1 MAAGSARTHA
11 SSRRQ
16 IKLHGGN
23 LGPLLCWSVV
33 FADIGT
39 SIYYVPGILSASGYN
54 KRSTLFVLLT
64 LVVFVLLALKYAEVT
79 WRNPEGGGV
88 VTIAS
93 RALHPFAGLLGGL
106 FIIVD
111 YYLTAAISAF
121 SGIQYLAVVVP
132 WIAFLNAVPAT
143 LFALGGL
150 ALLNII
156 GIRESARLSFVAAA
170 IAAAGQ
176 LLVVAVIAVHLGP
189 AGVVNSF
196 AAIGQGPPPLTPI
209 VLITGFG
216 AAFLAFSGLES
227 VAQIAPAMR
236 SPRSTTAYR
245 TMALVILTMTLT
257 SPLLTLWQTTLV
269 PDPNNPAHVNQL
281 LSLLAGLYSG
291 NALSTYVAVSG
302 SLLLIFASNTAI
314 IGGYHVFLALT
325 RMGFLP
331 RAIERL
337 NGWRRTPHVAIIAAV
352 ALPGVLVYVAG
363 QSAVAAVFLGNL
375 YAFGLLGSFIL
386 TNVSLDVMHWRELRL
401 GRSFRR
407 RATLAVGIFTTLL
420 VVIGWS
426 VNLIAKPDA
435 TIFGGGLT
443 AIGLVVGL
451 WTYRRGRRQRPAV
464 FPLPYRAQRA
474 AESVTTEFYGK
485 PADVLVILPRD
496 QNSAAAV
503 IAEALHVATGKRAV
517 FLYRGQAPPGPPELW
532 EVSDPYLKDYTAQ
545 DAFARAEVG
554 TRNLVPSRRYVYVPG
569 SLPRDVVGR
578 VWAELMPHETV
589 VVQGEQEVLPAIALV
604 RVRHRISDGVPIL
617 HLVGRAPAVDAAL
630 QNRDQPL
637 SRGERIKTSA
647 QP

>member
-1 MAAGSARTHA
+1 MAGAIARSHAGS
-11 SSRRQ
+11 RRN
-16 IKLHGGN
+16 IKLHVGN
-23 LGPLLCWSVV
+23 LGPLLCWAVV

-54 KRSTLFVLLT
+54 KRSTLFVLMT
-64 LVVFVLLALKYAEVT
+64 LFVFILLALKYAEVT

-132 WIAFLNAVPAT
+132 PIAFLNAVPAT
-143 LFALGGL
+143 LLALGGL
-150 ALLNII
+150 ALLNIF
-156 GIRESARLSFVAAA
+156 GIRESARLSFIAAA
-170 IAAAGQ
+170 IAADGQ
-176 LLVVAVIAVHLGP
+176 LLVVAIIAIHLGP
-189 AGVVNSF
+189 AGIVHSF
-196 AAIGQGPPPLTPI
+196 DAIGQGPPPLTPI
-209 VLITGFG
+209 VLVTGFG

-236 SPRSTTAYR
+236 SPRSITAYR
-245 TMALVILTMTLT
+245 TMALVILSMALT

-281 LSLLAGLYSG
+281 LSLLAGQYAG
-291 NALSTYVAVSG
+291 NAVSTYVAVTG

-331 RAIERL
+331 RVIERQ
-337 NGWRRTPHVAIIAAV
+337 NAWRRTPHIAIIAAV

-386 TNVSLDVMHWRELRL
+386 TNVALDVVHWRELRL
-401 GRSFRR
+401 GRTLRR
-407 RATLAVGIFTTLL
+407 QATLVVGIFTTFF
-420 VVIGWS
+420 VVIGWG
-426 VNLIAKPDA
+426 VNLVAKPDA

-443 AIGLVVGL
+443 ALGLAVGL

-474 AESVTTEFYGK
+474 TESVAAEFYGK

-496 QNSAAAV
+496 QNAAAAV
-503 IAEALHVATGKRAV
+503 IAEALHVAKGKRAV

-554 TRNLVPSRRYVYVPG
+554 TRQDVPSRRYVYVPG
-569 SLPRDVVGR
+569 SLARDVVGR

-589 VVQGEQEVLPAIALV
+589 VLQGEQEVLPAVALD
-604 RVRHRISDGVPIL
+604 RVRLRMSDGVPIL
-617 HLVGRAPAVDAAL
+617 HLVSRTRTPEGAA
-630 QNRDQPL
+630 R
-637 SRGERIKTSA
+637 S
-647 QP
+647 